1 MIRECA
7 WMAAKAAKRPIAA
20 MTSGKNFITA
30 LFALKAASA
39 RSRFQPQ
46 RAQNGL
52 YPGLK
57 KRRSG
62 TCEPQRGQV
71 MLAMI
76 RILMEPFVRPTGSCD
91 PFALIGNSFGFV
103 ERQRFLW

>member
-1 MIRECA
+1 
-7 WMAAKAAKRPIAA
+7 
-20 MTSGKNFITA
+20 MTSGKNFIAA

-39 RSRFQPQ
+39 RSRFHPQ

-57 KRRSG
+57 KRRIR
-62 TCEPQRGQV
+62 TCDPQRGQV
-71 MLAMI
+71 MLGMI
-76 RILMEPFVRPTGSCD
+76 RILTEPFVFPASSCD

-103 ERQRFLW
+103 ERHRFLW